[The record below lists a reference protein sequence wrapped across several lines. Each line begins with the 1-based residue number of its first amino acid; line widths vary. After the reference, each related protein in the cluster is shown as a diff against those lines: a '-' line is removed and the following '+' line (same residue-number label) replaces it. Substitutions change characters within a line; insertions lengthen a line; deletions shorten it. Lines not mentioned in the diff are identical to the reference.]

1 MKTKL
6 KFLPFFSVL
15 LIAILLTS
23 CFVDDPGPLQE
34 VERQYSVV
42 DFDRL
47 EMGDAFHID
56 VQRGNFFEIN
66 VRGDRR
72 NIEDL
77 IVTKEGGTLIIRY
90 RQHRQRRHDTFIE
103 ITMPEL
109 YAVNFSGASDSRVY
123 GFFEAENFDVYLS
136 GASVCQLDADPLRL
150 KAVVSGAS
158 YLNLRG
164 DAQEMDADVS
174 GSSAL
179 KAFNFPVA
187 RVEISLSGGSDA
199 QVSVSEDLKV
209 IASGAS
215 HLVYRGDP
223 AVTSDVSGASSI
235 HHD

>member
-1 MKTKL
+1 M
-6 KFLPFFSVL
+6 
-15 LIAILLTS
+15 
-23 CFVDDPGPLQE
+23 
-34 VERQYSVV
+34 
-42 DFDRL
+42 
-47 EMGDAFHID
+47 
-56 VQRGNFFEIN
+56 
-66 VRGDRR
+66 
-72 NIEDL
+72 
-77 IVTKEGGTLIIRY
+77 
-90 RQHRQRRHDTFIE
+90 
-103 ITMPEL
+103 
-109 YAVNFSGASDSRVY
+109 
-123 GFFEAENFDVYLS
+123 
-136 GASVCQLDADPLRL
+136 CQLDADPLRL

-187 RVEISLSGGSDA
+187 RAEISLSGGSDA